1 MIKKFAIEYQ
11 EWISKEKANIFETYY
26 LEQDIYKK
34 LTLRD
39 VKEFIKEQRY
49 KIHKPVCTCMLEI
62 WGYESIEKRIIYPC
76 YKQYNFYKD
85 STFLDN
91 TYFNESN
98 PIVVIPGLN
107 RSCTCGLLDKL
118 KICCFYEEQK
128 EKDIK
133 RWEEKERKD
142 KEYFNRIYQEEKK
155 SHKEEIKR
163 LKNLIVQQNN
173 ENQKQ
178 IVNQQNIYKLEI
190 DRMKSE
196 NNRRL
201 NEFNEERI
209 ENNKRFQNLQYE
221 RNQEKIENKTKL
233 DNMEKERFR
242 EREEN
247 QKKFDFM
254 ENERNREREENQ
266 KKFANIEKERERER
280 ESYSRRF
287 NSLEKTLR
295 DKERQLQINTQKL
308 EENENQRKFKEKCE
322 KEAEK
327 KFLDENHKI
336 SREYFLKNKEVVAK
350 EIISKMKELNN
361 QYIGLD
367 EIDDNFIF
375 NIVKNEKFI
384 KNVIEFLDDKF
395 TYLNDDNININIS
408 SCNIIILGN
417 TGVGKSTLLNTVL
430 KENLAETAFGDACT
444 MGIPKPYESEK
455 AKGIRIWDSRG
466 IENGKYNLETAFKDI
481 RNTIDCLI
489 KKNDPDKFIHC
500 IWYCIRSNRFTEEE
514 AENLI
519 NCYNS
524 YIEKLPIIVVFTQSE
539 NQKITDKMMEKVK
552 FKLENSKRANGF
564 NEKEVNDIKILKV
577 LAQNYEHDFGEVKSF
592 GIHNL
597 MEQTSEIAKIGIQ
610 RAYTHSLMEIGKN
623 MLKEEFL
630 GIIKK
635 TKEKIYTKKNNNEI
649 QQSNN
654 ININNITKI

>member
-1 MIKKFAIEYQ
+1 M
-11 EWISKEKANIFETYY
+11 
-26 LEQDIYKK
+26 
-34 LTLRD
+34 
-39 VKEFIKEQRY
+39 
-49 KIHKPVCTCMLEI
+49 
-62 WGYESIEKRIIYPC
+62 
-76 YKQYNFYKD
+76 
-85 STFLDN
+85 
-91 TYFNESN
+91 
-98 PIVVIPGLN
+98 
-107 RSCTCGLLDKL
+107 
-118 KICCFYEEQK
+118 
-128 EKDIK
+128 
-133 RWEEKERKD
+133 
-142 KEYFNRIYQEEKK
+142 
-155 SHKEEIKR
+155 
-163 LKNLIVQQNN
+163 
-173 ENQKQ
+173 
-178 IVNQQNIYKLEI
+178 
-190 DRMKSE
+190 
-196 NNRRL
+196 
-201 NEFNEERI
+201 
-209 ENNKRFQNLQYE
+209 QYE

-539 NQKITDKMMEKVK
+539 NQKIADKMMEKVK